1 MNKLV
6 IANRGAGGI
15 GKSASVK
22 AVYYLLKSKGYLL
35 ISETWQYEEEI
46 GDIKAIFDI
55 NGVKVGIESQGDPG
69 YDMEKTMEEF
79 VEVGCDIIVTACRTK
94 SDTYHKVTDYLCE
107 EKGYDIL
114 WAAHYVYQA
123 PVADGTRNLLNARY
137 AQQVLQLIED
147 HINGTI

>member
-15 GKSASVK
+15 GKSTSVK
-22 AVYYLLKSKGYLL
+22 AVYYLLKSKGYQL

-69 YDMEKTMEEF
+69 YDME
-79 VEVGCDIIVTACRTK
+79 R
-94 SDTYHKVTDYLCE
+94 
-107 EKGYDIL
+107 L
-114 WAAHYVYQA
+114 W
-123 PVADGTRNLLNARY
+123 RNLLG
-137 AQQVLQLIED
+137 QTVILS
-147 HINGTI
+147 